1 MTTAPAP
8 ARKLDPALLKLA
20 GVVVLGALM
29 SSLDTTVV
37 NVGVDTLGTDLH
49 APLPLVQWVSTSYL
63 LALSLVIPLSGW
75 AVDRLGAKKVW
86 LLSLSVFVI
95 GSALCGLANSIGEL
109 IAFRALQ
116 GLGGGLLMPVLQ
128 TILARAAGPAL
139 VGRLMSLVTLPVML
153 SPVFGPVLAGF
164 LIDTLGWQWIFYVN
178 LPIGVVALALAWFKL
193 PAGEP
198 VPGERLDWLGMLLLS
213 PGLAASVYGLI
224 LIGEGGDTA
233 GGAGW
238 LVAGLA
244 LVGAFCWHAL
254 RGREAKPL
262 LDLRLFATK
271 GFSVS
276 WLGAFLLGAGLFGF
290 LFVLPLYY
298 QVGLGKN
305 ALEAG
310 LFLLPQGVGVAL
322 VSPFTGRLTD
332 RFGVRAVV
340 TLGVLAMVVGTAPFV
355 LLDSHPDSVQLVVA
369 LVLRGLGLGA
379 SLMPTTAAAYQFVA
393 KQTVPRAATLMAI
406 SQRIGGSLATAVLAV
421 VLHRWLD
428 ATGNNMAFSFG
439 QTFLWAL
446 AIGLLALVPALMLP
460 ARTRP

>member
-198 VPGERLDWLGMLLLS
+198 VPSERLDWLGMLLLS
-213 PGLAASVYGLI
+213 PGLAASVY
-224 LIGEGGDTA
+224 
-233 GGAGW
+233 
-238 LVAGLA
+238 VYK
-244 LVGAFCWHAL
+244 
-254 RGREAKPL
+254 R
-262 LDLRLFATK
+262 
-271 GFSVS
+271 
-276 WLGAFLLGAGLFGF
+276 
-290 LFVLPLYY
+290 
-298 QVGLGKN
+298 Q
-305 ALEAG
+305 
-310 LFLLPQGVGVAL
+310 
-322 VSPFTGRLTD
+322 
-332 RFGVRAVV
+332 
-340 TLGVLAMVVGTAPFV
+340 
-355 LLDSHPDSVQLVVA
+355 
-369 LVLRGLGLGA
+369 
-379 SLMPTTAAAYQFVA
+379 
-393 KQTVPRAATLMAI
+393 PRAAP
-406 SQRIGGSLATAVLAV
+406 GGWWPGS
-421 VLHRWLD
+421 HW
-428 ATGNNMAFSFG
+428 S
-439 QTFLWAL
+439 
-446 AIGLLALVPALMLP
+446 
-460 ARTRP
+460 ARSAGTRCAAGRPSRCWT